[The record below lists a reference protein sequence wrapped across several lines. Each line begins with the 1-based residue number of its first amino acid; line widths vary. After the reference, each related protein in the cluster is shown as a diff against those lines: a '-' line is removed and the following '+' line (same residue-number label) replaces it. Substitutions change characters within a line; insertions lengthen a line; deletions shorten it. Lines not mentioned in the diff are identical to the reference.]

1 MLRKALLPSILLILA
16 YGFWVSPDFKTI
28 SAGVAI
34 FLFGMLSLEQG
45 FNAFTGGL
53 LERILKKATSSRV
66 KSLGFGLISTA
77 VMQSSSLVSVIAIS
91 FLSAGLISLA
101 AGIGIVFGANLGTT
115 TGAWLI
121 AGFGLKVDI
130 AKYAM
135 PMLVFGIVL
144 LFQPSKKFK
153 GAGYIL
159 CGLGFLFLGIHYM
172 KEGFETFKDTIDLAS
187 YSVSGYPGVLLFMLM
202 GVFATVVMQSSHA
215 TLVLIITALAA
226 QQISYENA
234 LGLAIGANIG
244 TTITAILGALNA
256 NASGKRLAGAH
267 LIFNVVTAL
276 LSVAFIFQLVHLVDW
291 IAVNLGI
298 ADTDY
303 TLKLAVFHTIFN
315 LVGVLVMLPFIT
327 PLVNGLERL
336 IPEHLPEVD
345 QPRFL
350 SSASAEFPNTAVEAV
365 KNETLRIYDSAIGI
379 IASGLGLSN
388 DNEESKYMPVHKFN
402 GQPLTGEP
410 SIDAMYERHIKTIY
424 SAILAFIS
432 ETTFSRRE
440 EHSATLQ
447 WLREANAQIVEAIKD
462 TKHLQKN
469 LQRYMVSTNPDIRNS
484 YNKIRRHIATIIQEI
499 LEIRKQEDGVM
510 DMLSLDA
517 LKLTIDEHKND
528 MTEEMTK
535 LIAQRKISPQMGSSL
550 LNDSTYAHEVSMS
563 LVLAAQ
569 TLFGASEPNL
579 LNAART
585 VTLDDN
591 ERDII
596 QEQPP
601 LSGARNENMDPGR
614 THT

>member
-1 MLRKALLPSILLILA
+1 MLKKLLLPSILLILT

-28 SAGVAI
+28 ASGVAI

-45 FNAFTGGL
+45 FSAFTVGL
-53 LERILKKATSSRV
+53 LERALKRATSSRLR
-66 KSLGFGLISTA
+66 SLSFGMISTA
-77 VMQSSSLVSVIAIS
+77 IMQSSSLVSVIAIS

-159 CGLGFLFLGIHYM
+159 CGLGFLFLGIHYI
-172 KEGFETFKDTIDLAS
+172 KEGFDTFKDTIDLAS
-187 YSVSGYPGVLLFMLM
+187 YSVSGYLGVLLFMVI
-202 GVFATVVMQSSHA
+202 GIFATVVIQSSHA

-226 QQISYENA
+226 QQITYENA
-234 LGLAIGANIG
+234 LALAIGANIG

-267 LIFNVVTAL
+267 LIFNMITAML
-276 LSVAFIFQLVHLVDW
+276 AVAFIFQLVELVDW
-291 IAVNLGI
+291 VAAALGI
-298 ADTDY
+298 SNTDY
-303 TLKLAVFHTIFN
+303 TLKLAIFHTIFN
-315 LVGVLVMLPFIT
+315 VVGVLVMLPLINL
-327 PLVNGLERL
+327 LVTTLERL

-345 QPRFL
+345 QPKFL
-350 SSASAEFPNTAVEAV
+350 SNASAEFPNTAIEAV
-365 KNETLRIYDSAIGI
+365 KNETLRIYDSAIDI
-379 IASGLGLSN
+379 IASSLGLSK
-388 DNEESKYMPVHKFN
+388 DNETSKILPVEKFD
-402 GQPLTGEP
+402 GQPLTGES
-410 SIDAMYERHIKTIY
+410 SIDAMYEKHIKTIY

-432 ETTFSRRE
+432 DTTFSRRE
-440 EHSATLQ
+440 EHSAGLQ

-469 LQRYMVSTNPDIRNS
+469 LQRYMVSSNPDIRNS
-484 YNKIRRHIATIIQEI
+484 YNTIRSHIATIIQEI
-499 LEIRKQEDGVM
+499 LEIRQQENGVM

-517 LKLTIDEHKND
+517 LKLVIDEHKNA

-535 LIAQRKISPQMGSSL
+535 LIANRKISPQMGSSL

-569 TLFGASEPNL
+569 TLFGASEPDL
-579 LNAART
+579 LHAART
-585 VTLDDN
+585 VTLDDS
-591 ERDII
+591 ERNII
-596 QEQPP
+596 E
-601 LSGARNENMDPGR
+601 
-614 THT
+614 